1 MSESTDGL
9 LAGGIKVYET
19 DVGLGVKV
27 EDLISLMVNVKIFSK
42 RNVTLDDLIVFFR
55 NVLEYHAKEGEEDG
69 DSDTEQSGS

>member
-27 EDLISLMVNVKIFSK
+27 EDLISLMVSK
-42 RNVTLDDLIVFFR
+42 GL
-55 NVLEYHAKEGEEDG
+55 
-69 DSDTEQSGS
+69 